1 MVYQPGRTIVFE
13 HNRRFFTWRLR
24 NDPPTRVVGPVLNI
38 PNIPLARILPDDE
51 AVDDPIHSLV
61 LVDGGHIEEMETRL
75 PRHTHDL
82 RSNAN
87 DGRSGLMFINV
98 LGCFYQ
104 VLVGAVVP
112 SDPRVDEEDSDDDVE
127 VGQCCNCND
136 LGPIGNWCHRDA
148 CEGSFFYD
156 TRPDNWEDYPPRSDD
171 SL

>member
-1 MVYQPGRTIVFE
+1 MVFE
-13 HNRRFFTWRLR
+13 HFGRFFLWTVR

-98 LGCFYQ
+98 LGRFYQ

-112 SDPRVDEEDSDDDVE
+112 SDPRDPRVDEEDSDDDDE
-127 VGQCCNCND
+127 VGQCSNCND
-136 LGPIGNWCHRDA
+136 LGPIGNWCHREA
-148 CEGSFFYD
+148 CADSFIYE
-156 TRPDNWEDYPPRSDD
+156 TRLYNWEYYPPRSDD